1 MYDLGI
7 TGTIDLL
14 SHHCNNSSS
23 TSARSHQLLQVQL
36 LLHSYSFGM
45 SLLPQATV
53 MRSLITTATLVTKS
67 ALRMTPSDPFF
78 LSLLISLEIQFNH
91 LWFRLRRDLG
101 GSPTAQF
108 ESYLVKQYLE
118 DLSEPCNRSE
128 GSQESN
134 WDRFMATLHGELLI
148 LDRYTQ
154 SKGKFR
160 VFYVYYERCQYI

>member
-1 MYDLGI
+1 
-7 TGTIDLL
+7 
-14 SHHCNNSSS
+14 
-23 TSARSHQLLQVQL
+23 
-36 LLHSYSFGM
+36 M
-45 SLLPQATV
+45 SMPSQPSVT
-53 MRSLITTATLVTKS
+53 RSLISTATLVIKS
-67 ALRMTPSDPFF
+67 ALKVTPSDPLF

-118 DLSEPCNRSE
+118 DGFEPCNRSE

-154 SKGKFR
+154 SKGKFLGLLR
-160 VFYVYYERCQYI
+160 IL